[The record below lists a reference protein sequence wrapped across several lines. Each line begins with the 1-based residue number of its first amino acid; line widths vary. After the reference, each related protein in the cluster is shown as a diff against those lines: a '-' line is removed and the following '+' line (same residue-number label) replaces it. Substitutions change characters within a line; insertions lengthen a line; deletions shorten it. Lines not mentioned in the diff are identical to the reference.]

1 MASTEQRHRAGV
13 LQQALA
19 QRWQVG
25 SGDGLEAQV
34 HHPATALP
42 QARAQGIA
50 PDLGRRSAEH
60 RSRQQL
66 AGLGDGIE
74 FEASAPHGANDGI
87 GKYCHP
93 GPRLAGHR
101 PLRAVDRDQHARLP
115 GQTCE
120 KMRCMTHEILPD

>member
-1 MASTEQRHRAGV
+1 MAAAEQRHRAGV

-74 FEASAPHGANDGI
+74 FEASAPTVPTTVSANTAIQAPASRGTDP
-87 GKYCHP
+87 CVPSTVTSTP
-93 GPRLAGHR
+93 GS
-101 PLRAVDRDQHARLP
+101 RARRVKKCAV
-115 GQTCE
+115 
-120 KMRCMTHEILPD
+120 